1 MPPICTLKDELLAKP
16 LAILPPP
23 RSSFIWTLEAQS
35 ADVY

>member
-23 RSSFIWTLEAQS
+23 HVVVLFGP
-35 ADVY
+35 